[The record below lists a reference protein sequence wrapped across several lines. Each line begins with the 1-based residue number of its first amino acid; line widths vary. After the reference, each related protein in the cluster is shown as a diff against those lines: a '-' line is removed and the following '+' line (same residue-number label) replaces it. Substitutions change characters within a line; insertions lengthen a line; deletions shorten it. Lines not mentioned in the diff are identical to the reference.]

1 MMEVMYKK
9 RIVKAL
15 QRIPGI
21 TEEIAAALYDAGYHD
36 KKKIFEASDND
47 LKKVAGVSTAKLTGI
62 KAYKV
67 NVQAKTKPPKKEK

>member
-21 TEEIAAALYDAGYHD
+21 TEEIAIAMYEAGYRD
-36 KKKIFEASDND
+36 KKKIFAASDSD
-47 LKKVAGVSTAKLTGI
+47 LKKVAGISTAKLTGI
-62 KAYKV
+62 KTYKAD
-67 NVQAKTKPPKKEK
+67 VQAKTKPPKKDK

>member
-15 QRIPGI
+15 KRIPGI
-21 TEEIAAALYDAGYHD
+21 TEEIAIALYDAGYRD
-36 KKKIFEASDND
+36 KKKIFAASDND

-62 KAYKV
+62 KNYKTDV
-67 NVQAKTKPPKKEK
+67 MAKTKPPKKK